1 MKILIGIVGLFILF
15 EGTWLYQKKPLEQ
28 SIEDGKEIYAD
39 EYGLNRTEEGNL
51 ILPQSLV
58 KVNTEENNNIPIP
71 SFGFV
76 IDF

>member
-1 MKILIGIVGLFILF
+1 LA
-15 EGTWLYQKKPLEQ
+15 Q
-28 SIEDGKEIYAD
+28 SVPRPD
-39 EYGLNRTEEGNL
+39 EYGLDRTEDGTL
-51 ILPQSLV
+51 VLPRNLV